1 MKVGK
6 GFKIGH
12 AVALAIVIFSL
23 VAACGG
29 NGGSPT
35 GPTKH
40 IVWTAQS
47 NTPADSGVTRALVWF
62 ADELKK
68 RTKGEI
74 ILKVYP
80 SAGLQLDPAQMVSLT
95 SRRAVDV
102 GELGVAVAGEF
113 PEIGVASIPGLVP
126 YNVPLREKI
135 TNALMPSWSG
145 ILESK
150 WNQLLVQTC
159 PTDPRSIIL
168 RKPITSLSALK
179 GLKLRASGSAEVAL
193 TKSLGAIPTSVAV
206 ADYYT
211 SLQTGVVDGIW
222 GPPGIQLQAK
232 LYEVAKYLL
241 AVAIGGSVN
250 AWTINK
256 DALNEL
262 SPSTRKIVLD
272 TAKEGSHYCATLQDQ
287 IGQDALRSLPSSYGV
302 TVTPLSPQDK
312 AILRQLTAPL
322 VDDWAKSASPE
333 GLKELAIVKGL
344 VQTSGLS

>member
-1 MKVGK
+1 MKVGN
-6 GFKIGH
+6 GFEIGR
-12 AVALAIVIFSL
+12 VLTLGTIVL
-23 VAACGG
+23 TLLAACGG
-29 NGGSPT
+29 NNGPISA
-35 GPTKH
+35 PTKH
-40 IVWTAQS
+40 ITWTAQS
-47 NTPADSGVTRALVWF
+47 SGLPETGVTKSLIWF
-62 ADELKK
+62 ADELNK

-74 ILKVYP
+74 TLKVYP
-80 SAGLQLDPAQMVSLT
+80 NAGLQLNSAQMVSLT

-102 GELGVAVAGEF
+102 GELGVSVAGEF

-135 TNALMPSWSG
+135 TNALMPSWNS

-150 WNQLLVQTC
+150 WNQVLVQTC

-179 GLKLRASGSAEVAL
+179 GLKLRASGTAEVAL

-211 SLQTGVVDGIW
+211 SLQTGVIDGIW
-222 GPPGIQLQAK
+222 GPPGIQIQAK

-241 AVAIGGSVN
+241 AVSIGGSVN
-250 AWTINK
+250 TWTINK

-287 IGQDALRSLPSSYGV
+287 IGQDALKSLPSSYGV

-312 AILRQLTAPL
+312 ATLKQLTAPL
-322 VDDWAKSASPE
+322 VDEWAKSASPE
-333 GLKELAIVKGL
+333 GLKELAIVKDL
-344 VQTSGLS
+344 VQASGLT